1 MRYLTIDEVLVLH
14 AYQTDKFG
22 GNPKVLDIKLLESAL
37 ARPQTILSGKDM
49 FPTIYD
55 KAAVLATGIIS
66 NHPFVDGNKR
76 TGVHAMLVFLKL
88 NGVEIS
94 INDKVLAKLG
104 NDIAKGTYSTKEV
117 VKYLKENTS
126 QHSPR

>member
-14 AYQTDKFG
+14 AYQIDSFG
-22 GNPKVLDIKLLESAL
+22 GNPKVLDIRLLESAL

-55 KAAVLATGIIS
+55 KAAVLATGIIN

-76 TGVHAMLVFLKL
+76 TGLHAMLVFLEL
-88 NGVEIS
+88 NETKILVS
-94 INDKVLAKLG
+94 DADLVKLG
-104 NDIAKGTYSTKEV
+104 EDIATKKLSTIGV
-117 VKYLKENTS
+117 VKFLKEKTL
-126 QHSPR
+126 